1 MPIIEAIKTAH
12 REACTVMTYETILYE
27 KRGSIAYVTLNRPEK
42 LNALSPDLQHE
53 VRAALEHAGWEDA
66 EIRVIVLKA
75 AGRAFSAGFD
85 ITTGANVNA
94 VARRD
99 RFLKGKGFSASTWW
113 DVFWNNPK
121 PIIAQI
127 HGFCIAGG
135 LATATF
141 CDLRIC
147 SEDAKFG
154 APEIRTGGP
163 YIPAVW
169 PWVVGMTKARELLYT
184 GNLIDAAE
192 AKRLNLV
199 NDVVAADELEEAVE
213 KQALTIAK
221 LPAATVEYN
230 KKLINMSYE
239 LMGIRQVIERSMELE
254 SITLASSDTLPEI
267 QEFNAIRERDGL
279 KAALSWNANRFSE
292 EDAWFKQARER
303 G

>member
-1 MPIIEAIKTAH
+1 
-12 REACTVMTYETILYE
+12 
-27 KRGSIAYVTLNRPEK
+27 
-42 LNALSPDLQHE
+42 
-53 VRAALEHAGWEDA
+53 
-66 EIRVIVLKA
+66 VLKA

-85 ITTGANVNA
+85 ITTSAKTNA
-94 VARRD
+94 AAKRA
-99 RFLKGKGFSASTWW
+99 RFLKGKNFSASGWW

-127 HGFCIAGG
+127 QGFCVAGG

-147 SEDAKFG
+147 SEDSKFG

-169 PWVVGMTKARELLYT
+169 PWVIGMTKARELLYS
-184 GNLIDAAE
+184 GNLIDAEE

-199 NDVVAADELEEAVE
+199 NEVVPAEQLDDAVNR
-213 KQALTIAK
+213 QAQTIAK
-221 LPAATVEYN
+221 MPAATVEYN

-239 LMGIRQVIERSMELE
+239 LMGVRQVLERSMELE
-254 SITLASSDTLPEI
+254 AIALSSADTAPEI
-267 QEFNAIRERDGL
+267 EKFNRIRNADGL
-279 KAALSWNANRFSE
+279 KAALSWNAERFSE
-292 EDAWFKQARER
+292 EDAWFKKSRER

>member
-1 MPIIEAIKTAH
+1 
-12 REACTVMTYETILYE
+12 MTYETITYE
-27 KRGSIAYVTLNRPEK
+27 KNGPVATVTLNRPDK
-42 LNALSPDLQHE
+42 LNALSDELQLE
-53 VRAALEHAGWEDA
+53 VRSALEDAGWEDDA
-66 EIRVIVLKA
+66 IRVIVLKA

-85 ITTGANVNA
+85 ITTSVKTNA
-94 VARRD
+94 AAKRA
-99 RFLKGKGFSASTWW
+99 RFLKGKNFSASGWW

-127 HGFCIAGG
+127 QGFCIAGG

-147 SEDAKFG
+147 SEDSKFG

-169 PWVVGMTKARELLYT
+169 PWVIGMTKAREMLYT
-184 GNLIDAAE
+184 GNLIDAEE

-199 NDVVAADELEEAVE
+199 NEVVPADELDEAVNR
-213 KQALTIAK
+213 QAQTIAK

-239 LMGIRQVIERSMELE
+239 LMGVRQVVERSMELE
-254 SITLASSDTLPEI
+254 AIALASADTQPEI
-267 QEFNAIRERDGL
+267 EEFNKIRNADGL
-279 KAALSWNANRFSE
+279 KAALSWNAERFSE
-292 EDAWFKQARER
+292 EDAWFKKSRDQ

>member
-1 MPIIEAIKTAH
+1 MKYENII
-12 REACTVMTYETILYE
+12 YE
-27 KRGSIAYVTLNRPEK
+27 KRGPIAYVTLDRPDK
-42 LNALSPDLQHE
+42 LNALSDDLQLE
-53 VRAALEHAGWEDA
+53 VRHALEDAGWED
-66 EIRVIVLKA
+66 EDIRVIVLKA

-85 ITTGANVNA
+85 ITSSSKVNGVELRA
-94 VARRD
+94 
-99 RFLKGKGFSASTWW
+99 RFLKGKTFSASAWW

-154 APEIRTGGP
+154 APEIRMGGP

-192 AKRLNLV
+192 AKRLDLV
-199 NDVVAADELEEAVE
+199 NEVVPVGELDAAVE
-213 KQALTIAK
+213 RQALTIAK

-230 KKLINMSYE
+230 KRLINMSYE
-239 LMGIRQVIERSMELE
+239 LMGVRQVVERSMELE
-254 SITLASSDTLPEI
+254 AIALASADSSPEI
-267 QEFNAIRERDGL
+267 DEFNKIREKDGL
-279 KAALSWNANRFSE
+279 KAALTWNAARFAD
-292 EDAWFKQARER
+292 EDAWFKKSRER

>member
-1 MPIIEAIKTAH
+1 MS
-12 REACTVMTYETILYE
+12 YENILYE
-27 KRGSIAYVTLNRPEK
+27 KQGAVAYVTLNRPEK
-42 LNALSPDLQHE
+42 LNALSDELQAE
-53 VRAALEHAGWEDA
+53 VRDALEDAGWTDDA
-66 EIRVIVLKA
+66 IRVIVLKA
-75 AGRAFSAGFD
+75 SGRAFSAGFD
-85 ITTGANVNA
+85 ITTSARVNA
-94 VARRD
+94 GERRAK
-99 RFLKGKGFSASTWW
+99 FLKGKTFSASGWW

-169 PWVVGMTKARELLYT
+169 PWVIGMSKARELLYT

-192 AKRLNLV
+192 AKRLDLV
-199 NDVVAADELEEAVE
+199 NEVVPIEELDAAV
-213 KQALTIAK
+213 KRQALTIAK

-230 KKLINMSYE
+230 KKLINASYE
-239 LMGIRQVIERSMELE
+239 HMGVRQVIERSMELE
-254 SITLASSDTLPEI
+254 AITLASQDSSPEI
-267 QEFNAIRERDGL
+267 EEFNAIREKDGL
-279 KAALSWNANRFSE
+279 KAALNWNAERFVD
-292 EDAWFKQARER
+292 EDAWFKKSRER

>member
-1 MPIIEAIKTAH
+1 MSYENII
-12 REACTVMTYETILYE
+12 YE
-27 KRGSIAYVTLNRPEK
+27 KRGPIAYVVLNRPDK
-42 LNALSPDLQHE
+42 LNALSEDLQLE
-53 VRAALEHAGWEDA
+53 VRSALEDAGWLDE

-75 AGRAFSAGFD
+75 SGRAFSAGFD
-85 ITTGANVNA
+85 ITTTNKINA
-94 VARRD
+94 VKRRAHS
-99 RFLKGKGFSASTWW
+99 LKGKTFSASAWW

-135 LATATF
+135 LATANF

-192 AKRLNLV
+192 AKRLDLV
-199 NDVVAADELEEAVE
+199 NEVVPLEELDAAVE
-213 KQALTIAK
+213 RQSLTIAK

-239 LMGIRQVIERSMELE
+239 LMGVRQVVERSMELE
-254 SITLASSDTLPEI
+254 AIALASTDSSPEI
-267 QEFNAIRERDGL
+267 EEFDEIREKDGL
-279 KAALSWNANRFSE
+279 KAALSWNADRFAE
-292 EDAWFKQARER
+292 EDAWFKKSRER

>member
-1 MPIIEAIKTAH
+1 MSYENI
-12 REACTVMTYETILYE
+12 TYE
-27 KRGSIAYVTLNRPEK
+27 KSGPIATVTLNRPDK
-42 LNALSPDLQHE
+42 LNALSEGLQLE
-53 VRAALEHAGWEDA
+53 VRHALEDAGWED
-66 EIRVIVLKA
+66 EDIRVIVLKA

-85 ITTGANVNA
+85 IAVSAKANA
-94 VARRD
+94 VERRARSAI
-99 RFLKGKGFSASTWW
+99 GKTFSASAWW

-192 AKRLNLV
+192 AKRLNIV
-199 NDVVAADELEEAVE
+199 NEVVPLDELDAAVE
-213 KQALTIAK
+213 RQALTIAK

-239 LMGIRQVIERSMELE
+239 LMGVRQVIERSSELE
-254 SITLASSDTLPEI
+254 AIALASADSAPEI
-267 QEFNAIRERDGL
+267 DTFNKIREKDGL
-279 KAALSWNANRFSE
+279 KAALSWNADRFAD
-292 EDAWFKQARER
+292 EDAWFKKARDR

>member
-1 MPIIEAIKTAH
+1 M
-12 REACTVMTYETILYE
+12 RYETITYE
-27 KRGSIAYVTLNRPEK
+27 INGPVATITLNRPDK
-42 LNALSPDLQHE
+42 LNALSDELQLE
-53 VRAALEHAGWEDA
+53 VRRALEDAGWEDDA
-66 EIRVIVLKA
+66 IRVIVLKA

-85 ITTGANVNA
+85 ITTSTKTNA
-94 VARRD
+94 AAKRA
-99 RFLKGKGFSASTWW
+99 RFLKGKNFSASGWW

-127 HGFCIAGG
+127 QGFCVAGG

-147 SEDAKFG
+147 SEDSKFG

-169 PWVVGMTKARELLYT
+169 PWVIGMTKARELLYS
-184 GNLIDAAE
+184 GNLIDAEE

-199 NDVVAADELEEAVE
+199 NEVVPAEQLDDAVNR
-213 KQALTIAK
+213 QAQTIAK
-221 LPAATVEYN
+221 MPAATAEYN

-239 LMGIRQVIERSMELE
+239 LMGVRQVLERSMELE
-254 SITLASSDTLPEI
+254 AIALSSADTAPEI
-267 QEFNAIRERDGL
+267 EEFNRIRNADGL
-279 KAALSWNANRFSE
+279 KAALSWNAERFSE
-292 EDAWFKQARER
+292 EDAWFKKSRER

>member
-1 MPIIEAIKTAH
+1 M
-12 REACTVMTYETILYE
+12 RYETITYE
-27 KRGSIAYVTLNRPEK
+27 INGPVATITLNRPDK
-42 LNALSPDLQHE
+42 LNALSDELQLE
-53 VRAALEHAGWEDA
+53 VRRALENAGWEEDA
-66 EIRVIVLKA
+66 IRVIVLKA

-85 ITTGANVNA
+85 ITTSAKTNA
-94 VARRD
+94 AAKRA
-99 RFLKGKGFSASTWW
+99 RFLKGKNFSASGWW

-127 HGFCIAGG
+127 QGFCVAGG

-147 SEDAKFG
+147 SEDSKFG

-169 PWVVGMTKARELLYT
+169 PWVIGMTKARELLYS
-184 GNLIDAAE
+184 GNLIDAEE

-199 NDVVAADELEEAVE
+199 NEVVPAEQLDDAVNR
-213 KQALTIAK
+213 QAQTIAK
-221 LPAATVEYN
+221 MPAATVEYN

-239 LMGIRQVIERSMELE
+239 LMGVRQVLERSMELE
-254 SITLASSDTLPEI
+254 AIALSSEDTAPEI
-267 QEFNAIRERDGL
+267 EKFNRIRNADGL
-279 KAALSWNANRFSE
+279 KAALSWNAERFSE
-292 EDAWFKQARER
+292 EDAWFKKSRER

>member
-1 MPIIEAIKTAH
+1 MQYENIE
-12 REACTVMTYETILYE
+12 YE
-27 KRGSIAYVTLNRPEK
+27 KRGATAYVTLNRPDK
-42 LNALSPDLQHE
+42 LNALSPDLQLE
-53 VRAALEHAGWEDA
+53 VRHALEDAGWEDDD
-66 EIRVIVLKA
+66 IRVIVLKA

-85 ITTGANVNA
+85 ITTSPRANA
-94 VARRD
+94 VERRA
-99 RFLKGKGFSASTWW
+99 RFLKGKFFSASGWW

-127 HGFCIAGG
+127 QGFCIAGG

-184 GNLIDAAE
+184 GNLIDAEE
-192 AKRLNLV
+192 AKRLDLV
-199 NDVVAADELEEAVE
+199 NEVVPVEELDAAVE
-213 KQALTIAK
+213 RQAATIAK

-230 KKLINMSYE
+230 KKLINASYE
-239 LMGIRQVIERSMELE
+239 MMGVRQVIERSMELE
-254 SITLASSDTLPEI
+254 AIALASRESSPEI
-267 QEFNAIRERDGL
+267 DEFNSIREKDGL
-279 KAALSWNANRFSE
+279 KAALSWNADRFVD
-292 EDAWFKQARER
+292 EDAWFKKSRER

>member
-1 MPIIEAIKTAH
+1 MG
-12 REACTVMTYETILYE
+12 YENIAYE
-27 KRGSIAYVTLNRPEK
+27 KNGPVATVTLNRPDK
-42 LNALSPDLQHE
+42 LNALSPELQLE
-53 VRAALEHAGWEDA
+53 VRDALEDAGWADE

-85 ITTGANVNA
+85 IAVSAKTNA
-94 VARRD
+94 AAKRA
-99 RFLKGKGFSASTWW
+99 RFLKGKTFSASGWW

-147 SEDAKFG
+147 SEDSKFG

-169 PWVVGMTKARELLYT
+169 PWVIGMTKARELLYT

-192 AKRLNLV
+192 AKRLDLV
-199 NDVVAADELEEAVE
+199 NQVVPEDELDDAVQR
-213 KQALTIAK
+213 QAQTIAK

-239 LMGIRQVIERSMELE
+239 LMGVRQVIERSMELE
-254 SITLASSDTLPEI
+254 AIALASADSAPEI
-267 QEFNAIRERDGL
+267 EAFNKIRETDGL
-279 KAALSWNANRFSE
+279 KAALSWNAARFAD
-292 EDAWFKQARER
+292 EDAWFKKSRER

>member
-1 MPIIEAIKTAH
+1 
-12 REACTVMTYETILYE
+12 MTYETITYE
-27 KRGSIAYVTLNRPEK
+27 KNGPVATVTLNRPDK
-42 LNALSPDLQHE
+42 LNALSDELQLE
-53 VRAALEHAGWEDA
+53 VRSALEDAGWEDDA
-66 EIRVIVLKA
+66 IRVIVLKA

-85 ITTGANVNA
+85 ITTSAKTNA
-94 VARRD
+94 AAKRA
-99 RFLKGKGFSASTWW
+99 RFLKGKNFSASGWW

-127 HGFCIAGG
+127 QGFCIAGG

-147 SEDAKFG
+147 SEDSKFG

-169 PWVVGMTKARELLYT
+169 PWVIGMTKAREMLYT
-184 GNLIDAAE
+184 GNLIDAEE

-199 NDVVAADELEEAVE
+199 NEVVPADELDEAVNR
-213 KQALTIAK
+213 QAQTIAK

-239 LMGIRQVIERSMELE
+239 LMGVRQVVERSMELE
-254 SITLASSDTLPEI
+254 AIALASADTQPEI
-267 QEFNAIRERDGL
+267 EEFNKIRNADGL
-279 KAALSWNANRFSE
+279 KAALSWNAERFSE
-292 EDAWFKQARER
+292 EDAWFKKSRDQ

>member
-1 MPIIEAIKTAH
+1 MN
-12 REACTVMTYETILYE
+12 TIDYD
-27 KRGSIAYVTLNRPEK
+27 KKGPIAYVTLNRPEK
-42 LNALSPDLQHE
+42 LNALSEDLQLE
-53 VRAALEHAGWEDA
+53 VREALQDAGWADP

-85 ITTGANVNA
+85 ITAGKTADA

-99 RFLKGKGFSASTWW
+99 HFLKGKGFSASGWW

-127 HGFCIAGG
+127 QGFCIAGG

-147 SEDAKFG
+147 SSDAKFG

-184 GNLIDAAE
+184 GNLIDAEE
-192 AKRLNLV
+192 AKRLTLV
-199 NDVVAADELEEAVE
+199 NEVVPADQLDEAVE

-254 SITLASSDTLPEI
+254 AIALASTEASPEI
-267 QEFNAIRERDGL
+267 KEFNALRDRDGL
-279 KAALSWNANRFSE
+279 KAALSWNAARFEE
-292 EDAWFKQARER
+292 EDAWFKGSRKR

>member
-1 MPIIEAIKTAH
+1 MNYTAIE
-12 REACTVMTYETILYE
+12 YE
-27 KRGSIAYVTLNRPEK
+27 KRGPVAIVTLNRPDK
-42 LNALSPDLQHE
+42 LNALSDSLQLE
-53 VRAALEHAGWEDA
+53 VRDALEDAGWGDDN
-66 EIRVIVLKA
+66 IRVIILKA

-85 ITTGANVNA
+85 ISSNEDGSA
-94 VARRD
+94 VEWRS
-99 RFLKGKGFSASTWW
+99 RFFKGKGFSESAWW

-127 HGFCIAGG
+127 HGYCVAGG

-147 SEDAKFG
+147 TEDSKFG
-154 APEIRTGGP
+154 APEIRMGGP

-169 PWVVGMTKARELLYT
+169 PWVIGMTKARELLYT

-192 AKRLNLV
+192 AKRIDLV
-199 NDVVAADELEEAVE
+199 NEVVPATELDETVY
-213 KQALTIAK
+213 KRALTIAK

-254 SITLASSDTLPEI
+254 AIVLASTGDSPEI
-267 QEFNAIRERDGL
+267 DEFNAIRDKDGL
-279 KAALSWNANRFSE
+279 KAALDWNAARFAD
-292 EDAWFKQARER
+292 EDAWFR
-303 G
+303 GSKT

>member
-1 MPIIEAIKTAH
+1 MSYENII
-12 REACTVMTYETILYE
+12 YE
-27 KRGSIAYVTLNRPEK
+27 KRGPVAYVTLNRPDK
-42 LNALSPDLQHE
+42 LNALSEDLQLE
-53 VRAALEHAGWEDA
+53 VRQALEDAGWEDD

-75 AGRAFSAGFD
+75 SGRAFSAGFD
-85 ITTGANVNA
+85 ITTSNDVNA
-94 VARRD
+94 VERRA
-99 RFLKGKGFSASTWW
+99 RFLKGKTFSASAWW

-147 SEDAKFG
+147 SEDSKFG

-192 AKRLNLV
+192 AKRLDLV
-199 NDVVAADELEEAVE
+199 NEVVPVEELDAAVE
-213 KQALTIAK
+213 AQAQTIAK

-239 LMGIRQVIERSMELE
+239 LMGVRQVVERSMELE
-254 SITLASSDTLPEI
+254 AITLASTGSSPEI
-267 QEFNAIRERDGL
+267 AEFNKIREQDGL
-279 KAALSWNANRFSE
+279 KAALSWNAARFTD
-292 EDAWFKQARER
+292 EDAWFKKSRER

>member
-1 MPIIEAIKTAH
+1 MPISEAIKTAH
-12 REACTVMTYETILYE
+12 REASTVMTYETILYE
-27 KRGSIAYVTLNRPEK
+27 KRGSIAYITLNRPEK

-85 ITTGANVNA
+85 ITSGTNVNA
-94 VARRD
+94 AARRD

-121 PIIAQI
+121 PIIAQSQ
-127 HGFCIAGG
+127 GFCIAGG

>member
-1 MPIIEAIKTAH
+1 
-12 REACTVMTYETILYE
+12 MTYETITYE
-27 KRGSIAYVTLNRPEK
+27 KNGPVATVTLNRPDK
-42 LNALSPDLQHE
+42 LNALSDELQLE
-53 VRAALEHAGWEDA
+53 VRSALEDAGWEDDV
-66 EIRVIVLKA
+66 IRVIVLKA

-85 ITTGANVNA
+85 ITTSAKTNA
-94 VARRD
+94 AAKRA
-99 RFLKGKGFSASTWW
+99 RFLKGKNFSASGWW

-127 HGFCIAGG
+127 QGFCIAGG

-147 SEDAKFG
+147 SEDSKFG

-169 PWVVGMTKARELLYT
+169 PWVIGMTKAREMLYT
-184 GNLIDAAE
+184 GNLIDAEE

-199 NDVVAADELEEAVE
+199 NEVVPADELDEAVNR
-213 KQALTIAK
+213 QAQTIAK

-239 LMGIRQVIERSMELE
+239 LMGVRQVVERSMELE
-254 SITLASSDTLPEI
+254 AIALASADTQPEI
-267 QEFNAIRERDGL
+267 EEFNKIRNADGL
-279 KAALSWNANRFSE
+279 KAALSWNAERFSE
-292 EDAWFKQARER
+292 EDAWFKKSRDQ

>member
-1 MPIIEAIKTAH
+1 M
-12 REACTVMTYETILYE
+12 
-27 KRGSIAYVTLNRPEK
+27 
-42 LNALSPDLQHE
+42 
-53 VRAALEHAGWEDA
+53 
-66 EIRVIVLKA
+66 IVLRA

-85 ITTGANVNA
+85 ITAGSDDGAVEF
-94 VARRD
+94 RE
-99 RFLKGKGFSASTWW
+99 RFLEGKGFSASAWW

-127 HGFCIAGG
+127 QGFCIAGG

-147 SEDAKFG
+147 TEDSKFG

-192 AKRLNLV
+192 AKRLDLV
-199 NDVVAADELEEAVE
+199 NEVVTADELDDAVRR
-213 KQALTIAK
+213 QAETIAK
-221 LPAATVEYN
+221 LPEATVRYN

-239 LMGIRQVIERSMELE
+239 LMGVRQVIERSMELE
-254 SITLASSDTLPEI
+254 AIALASPGSSAEI
-267 QEFNAIRERDGL
+267 DEFNAIRDQDGL
-279 KAALSWNANRFSE
+279 KAALSWNAARFAD
-292 EDAWFKQARER
+292 EDAWFKESRER
-303 G
+303 R

>member
-1 MPIIEAIKTAH
+1 MSFQSI
-12 REACTVMTYETILYE
+12 VYE
-27 KRGSIAYVTLNRPEK
+27 KRGAVAYITLDRPDK
-42 LNALSPDLQHE
+42 LNALSEDLQLE
-53 VRAALEHAGWEDA
+53 VRRALEDAGFED
-66 EIRVIVLKA
+66 EDIRVIVLKA

-85 ITTGANVNA
+85 ITTSEKADA
-94 VARRD
+94 VEWRAQ
-99 RFLKGKGFSASTWW
+99 FLKGKTFSASAWW

-184 GNLIDAAE
+184 GNLIDAIE

-199 NDVVAADELEEAVE
+199 NEVVPVEELDAAVE
-213 KQALTIAK
+213 RQAVTIAK

-230 KKLINMSYE
+230 KRLINMSYE
-239 LMGIRQVIERSMELE
+239 LIGVRQVLERSMELE
-254 SITLASSDTLPEI
+254 AIALASADSSPEI
-267 QEFNAIRERDGL
+267 NDFNKIRERDGL
-279 KAALSWNANRFSE
+279 KAALSWNAARFAD
-292 EDAWFKQARER
+292 EDAWFKKSRER
-303 G
+303 S